1 MGRIMFCAY
10 LRFETQFLFV
20 CLNYSVRTFVCQ
32 WAKSGLVANRYTP
45 VAIQRKRGY
54 KMEGNQQL
62 KKCKYCQSEID
73 KKAKVCPVC
82 KRTLK
87 SHGCLWAI
95 LFFLLAM
102 GASIAV
108 FSQLTQPTDD
118 KYITLTEF
126 NKIETGMTYEE
137 VTEIVGSSGT
147 ITSKSSI
154 AGHETVIV
162 TWYANPNIGTNANV
176 TFQDGKVIA
185 KAQVGLQ

>member
-1 MGRIMFCAY
+1 
-10 LRFETQFLFV
+10 
-20 CLNYSVRTFVCQ
+20 
-32 WAKSGLVANRYTP
+32 
-45 VAIQRKRGY
+45 
-54 KMEGNQQL
+54 MEVNQQQ

-87 SHGCLWAI
+87 GHGCLWSI
-95 LFFLLAM
+95 LFFLLAVA
-102 GASIAV
+102 ASIAA
-108 FSQLTQPTDD
+108 FSQLAQPTDD
-118 KYITLTEF
+118 KYITLAEF

-147 ITSKSSI
+147 ITSKSSV

-162 TWYANPNIGTNANV
+162 TWYTNPNIGTNANV